1 MPTPASGPISMD
13 EISTETT
20 ATATIDS
27 FFQIANVAGG
37 GGLMYH
43 NLFMGPS
50 NNLTAKTAIYDVYTA
65 GSNFELS
72 AWYNYNHDPNIL
84 LDFNFTNNNPDYDIN
99 IGVYVSDGTT
109 DYSVLNVGLPPGL
122 PPFQMQDYDTGLSTS
137 FVGLQGYF
145 LKIDA
150 NAMYLGPPPPPGP
163 GVNNNTTAS
172 SDVDGV
178 GAGTTRTIVNPGNF
192 DEFNPLAIQIVAA
205 GSNVSTEIPIN
216 KRTLLELV
224 FN

>member
-1 MPTPASGPISMD
+1 MPTPSSGPISMD
-13 EISTETT
+13 DVSTETT
-20 ATATIDS
+20 ASPTMDN
-27 FFQIANVAGG
+27 FFQIADVAGG

-43 NLFMGPS
+43 NLFMGPN
-50 NNLTAKTAIYDVYTA
+50 NNLSAKDAISVVYTA
-65 GSNFELS
+65 GTNFELS

-84 LDFNFTNNNPDYDIN
+84 LNFNFTNNNPDYDIG
-99 IGVYVSDGTT
+99 IQVYVSDGTT
-109 DYSVLNVGLPPGL
+109 DYLVLGTNLAPGSPPY
-122 PPFQMQDYDTGLSTS
+122 QAQDFDTLLSTS
-137 FVGLQGYF
+137 TVGLQGYY

-150 NAMYLGPPPPPGP
+150 NAFYLGPPPPPGP
-163 GVNNNTTAS
+163 GVNGNTTSA

-178 GAGTTRTIVNPGNF
+178 GAVTTRTTVNPGNF

-205 GSNVSTEIPIN
+205 GSNLATEIPIN